1 MTPESKMKRLK
12 DLGYEAYKGG
22 LYLKAAK
29 IFHQGAELAKTYH
42 NDQMLVHFLFCE
54 GTSYKMAEQYDNAL
68 TPLMEAAANR
78 SPEANPADIYN
89 ASTNLI
95 DISLKRKT
103 ATYTQNLIQQTRTWL
118 ENNHKENWSH
128 LLDLLAGK
136 LAFNRGDFEA
146 SYAFQLDAWH
156 VWRGGYPCFTEAY
169 HLSFLCT
176 AAFMNQDI
184 PALQKWVAAIE
195 ACVKNLEG
203 DQIDAQE
210 CRLLLFRAERSP
222 NNLFSIPAD
231 MALSVLDRWELI
243 EGVTGENL
251 IDALRVLV
259 LARRWLDIDRIL
271 NKYPLNNSEEGL
283 IFLGDNQLNRAR
295 DAFNLPLHD
304 DEYAPHSTIP
314 DSHKGDAQQA
324 RKYLSQAMDYYTQ
337 GLEYA
342 KEKDIRL
349 ETDYWCNT
357 IHQRMKTVKGYEKLC
372 H

>member
-1 MTPESKMKRLK
+1 MTPESNMNRIW

-22 LYLKAAK
+22 LYIKAAK
-29 IFHQGAELAKTYH
+29 IFHQGAELARTCH
-42 NDQMLVHFLFCE
+42 NDQKLVHFLFWE
-54 GTSYKMAEQYDNAL
+54 GESYKMAEQYDNAL
-68 TPLMEAAANR
+68 PPLMEAAANR
-78 SPEANPADIYN
+78 SPEADTADIYN
-89 ASTNLI
+89 ASITLI
-95 DISLKRKT
+95 NISLERKT

-128 LLDLLAGK
+128 MLDLLAGG

-156 VWRGGYPCFTEAY
+156 VWRGVYPCFTEAS
-169 HLSFLCT
+169 HLNWLCK

-195 ACVKNLEG
+195 ACVKNLEI
-203 DQIDAQE
+203 DQIFAQE

-222 NNLFSIPAD
+222 NNPFSIPAD

-243 EGVTGENL
+243 EGVTGEKL
-251 IDALRVLV
+251 IAALRVLV

-283 IFLGDNQLNRAR
+283 IFLGDDQLNRAR